1 MEIKMNKLSKE
12 ELLKWLD
19 LWSVREIPVQKQ
31 AYQQIKEMIQK
42 LNDTKR

>member
-31 AYQQIKEMIQK
+31 AYEQIKEIIKK
-42 LNDTKR
+42 LHDSYR